1 MARRIFGAH
10 RRLGPAVS
18 TTTCGILPPPPR
30 AFPTRSSGERLC
42 PPDLG
47 PHLLL
52 PGALVLQ
59 DHLEE
64 LGGEVAVQA
73 VEAAEPVH
81 EREDELRVL
90 GHGQVL
96 VQGLCQR
103 GWAEGP
109 RGQQWSRPLLHVGLE
124 TEPGALPFPKD
135 RGAPGA
141 QPCGA
146 QRRAQLDP
154 GPQQSAPPSLPVWA
168 VGSHRAAGSLTATG
182 SQPPLL
188 RRIALGTTRAS
199 SLAQVSRPP
208 PPACSPPAV
217 TDSVRKRPAPSVK
230 WAGEMSGPETPCS
243 WVVCGFCGSTRPAV
257 GPSLTPAPPGP
268 TFTK

>member
-1 MARRIFGAH
+1 MARRILGAH

-47 PHLLL
+47 AHLLL

-109 RGQQWSRPLLHVGLE
+109 RGQQWSRPSCTWARRRGRGLCPSPK
-124 TEPGALPFPKD
+124 TEEHQAHSPAGPK
-135 RGAPGA
+135 
-141 QPCGA
+141 
-146 QRRAQLDP
+146 
-154 GPQQSAPPSLPVWA
+154 
-168 VGSHRAAGSLTATG
+168 
-182 SQPPLL
+182 
-188 RRIALGTTRAS
+188 
-199 SLAQVSRPP
+199 
-208 PPACSPPAV
+208 
-217 TDSVRKRPAPSVK
+217 
-230 WAGEMSGPETPCS
+230 E
-243 WVVCGFCGSTRPAV
+243 
-257 GPSLTPAPPGP
+257 GPSLTPAPNSLLRPAA
-268 TFTK
+268 TEQLEV